1 MVNSKIIEKAVK
13 NPNLIDDN
21 LVSDLSQLVKKYPY
35 FQTAH
40 ILLSKGLNNI
50 DSVRFN
56 SKIKKAAAYS
66 SNRKILFKII
76 SDKSNLQ
83 NNQEKEK
90 NYANKQ
96 SLEFSQNE
104 MHSFN
109 EWLTITKAS
118 KINRLT
124 SEDDK
129 LIKNFISLKPSVKIK
144 KDKKFFKSVDI
155 AKSSLKE
162 NADLI
167 TETLARVYLEQ
178 EHFNKAINAYEKLKL
193 KFPQKSTLFAEQIK
207 LIIELKNK

>member
-83 NNQEKEK
+83 NNQENKK
-90 NYANKQ
+90 HYANKQ

-162 NADLI
+162 NTDLI

>member
-1 MVNSKIIEKAVK
+1 MVNSKIIERAIN

-40 ILLSKGLNNI
+40 ILLSKAMNNI

-124 SEDDK
+124 SKDDK

-155 AKSSLKE
+155 AKNSLKE
-162 NADLI
+162 NTDLI

>member
-1 MVNSKIIEKAVK
+1 
-13 NPNLIDDN
+13 
-21 LVSDLSQLVKKYPY
+21 VSDLSQLVKKYPY

-50 DSVRFN
+50 NSVRFN

-83 NNQEKEK
+83 NNQEKKK

-162 NADLI
+162 NTDLI

>member
-109 EWLTITKAS
+109 EWLIITKAS

-162 NADLI
+162 NTDLI

>member
-124 SEDDK
+124 NEDDK

-162 NADLI
+162 NTDLI

>member
-1 MVNSKIIEKAVK
+1 LVNSKIIERAIN

-40 ILLSKGLNNI
+40 ILLSKAMNNI

-124 SEDDK
+124 SKDDK

-155 AKSSLKE
+155 AKNSLKE
-162 NADLI
+162 NTDLI

>member
-1 MVNSKIIEKAVK
+1 
-13 NPNLIDDN
+13 
-21 LVSDLSQLVKKYPY
+21 
-35 FQTAH
+35 
-40 ILLSKGLNNI
+40 LNNI

-162 NADLI
+162 NTDLI

>member
-1 MVNSKIIEKAVK
+1 MVNSKIIEKAVN

-162 NADLI
+162 NTDLI

>member
-1 MVNSKIIEKAVK
+1 MVNSKIIERALK

-76 SDKSNLQ
+76 SDKSSLQ

-90 NYANKQ
+90 HSANKQ

-118 KINRLT
+118 KISRLT

-162 NADLI
+162 NANLI

>member
-118 KINRLT
+118 KISRLT

-162 NADLI
+162 NTDLI

>member
-1 MVNSKIIEKAVK
+1 M
-13 NPNLIDDN
+13 
-21 LVSDLSQLVKKYPY
+21 SDLSQLVKKYPY

-50 DSVRFN
+50 NSVRFN

-83 NNQEKEK
+83 NNQEKKK

-162 NADLI
+162 NTDLI

>member
-1 MVNSKIIEKAVK
+1 LVNSKIIERAIN

-40 ILLSKGLNNI
+40 ILLSKAMNNI

-124 SEDDK
+124 SKDDK

-162 NADLI
+162 NTDLI

>member
-162 NADLI
+162 NANLI